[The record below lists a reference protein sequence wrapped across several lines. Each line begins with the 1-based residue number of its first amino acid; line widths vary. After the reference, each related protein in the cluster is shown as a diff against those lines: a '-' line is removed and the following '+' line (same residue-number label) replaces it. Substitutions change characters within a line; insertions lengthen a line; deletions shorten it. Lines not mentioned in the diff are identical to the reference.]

1 MHEMTPE
8 EPEQEQTTNAHT
20 YQVSLSNTF
29 EADSPQDAVAQF
41 VVWAIDNAHRTMHRV
56 TNVDTDESW
65 LIDAEDVL

>member
-1 MHEMTPE
+1 MPE
-8 EPEQEQTTNAHT
+8 
-20 YQVSLSNTF
+20 YQVSLSDTF

-65 LIDAEDVL
+65 FIDAEDVL